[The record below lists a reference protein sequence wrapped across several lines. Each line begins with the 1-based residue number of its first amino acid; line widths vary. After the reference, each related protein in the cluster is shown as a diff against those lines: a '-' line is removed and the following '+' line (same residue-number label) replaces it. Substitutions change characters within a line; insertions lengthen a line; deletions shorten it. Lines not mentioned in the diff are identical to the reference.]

1 MPSPPSPLAHD
12 PLSSLSPP
20 RSGSGSD
27 PGAPLLTSPAV
38 FPDIARRLRR
48 RPRPMQA
55 AAGAAPLGLLR
66 APPLRRRLGPDLT
79 TSTPSTAGSRFL
91 AVPPP
96 LRRRRPRPPP
106 QRLPRA
112 SPPPGLY
119 SNVRVAFP
127 LFPLC
132 PAPPPVRPRVL
143 ARDAPPLTPLRGRA
157 VRAPPCAP
165 VHGHERPT
173 IPRRA
178 RRSRP
183 SGTYGLVH
191 LTPPMAARW
200 LPEPPPLSIPRRSCC
215 CAASARSP
223 GPLRGS
229 CRSSWWPPAPIAV
242 SPPTTWAGAQHPL

>member
-1 MPSPPSPLAHD
+1 MPSSPSPLAHD

-27 PGAPLLTSPAV
+27 PGAPLLASPSM
-38 FPDIARRLRR
+38 FPDTARRLRR

-66 APPLRRRLGPDLT
+66 APPLHRRLGPDLT
-79 TSTPSTAGSRFL
+79 TSTPLIAGSRFL

-119 SNVRVAFP
+119 SNVRAAFP

-143 ARDAPPLTPLRGRA
+143 ARDAPPLTPPSWPRCTRAALR
-157 VRAPPCAP
+157 P
-165 VHGHERPT
+165 RPR
-173 IPRRA
+173 PRTA
-178 RRSRP
+178 N
-183 SGTYGLVH
+183 H
-191 LTPPMAARW
+191 
-200 LPEPPPLSIPRRSCC
+200 PPLRP
-215 CAASARSP
+215 A
-223 GPLRGS
+223 L
-229 CRSSWWPPAPIAV
+229 APIRHLRPC
-242 SPPTTWAGAQHPL
+242 PPHAPNGRSLAP